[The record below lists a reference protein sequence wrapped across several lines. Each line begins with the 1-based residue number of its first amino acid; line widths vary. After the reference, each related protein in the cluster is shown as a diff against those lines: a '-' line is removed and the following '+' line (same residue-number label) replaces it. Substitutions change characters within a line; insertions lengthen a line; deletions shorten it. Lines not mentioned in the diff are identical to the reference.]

1 MGVNSGQICMTSL
14 KNVPIQANAEK
25 TIRNISM
32 FSGNKCLG
40 FNWQWV
46 YFVQIIFKV
55 SPVESSRE
63 IICNTIQITLH
74 SKTYLYYFYQFASF
88 GVQYKISNMSTRI
101 QCFQCFVI
109 LHFRQVIYI
118 FEIFIIT
125 KALICLRF
133 VNYVML

>member
-14 KNVPIQANAEK
+14 KNVPIQANAKK

-32 FSGNKCLG
+32 FTA
-40 FNWQWV
+40 FNWQWI

-55 SPVESSRE
+55 SLVESSRE

-74 SKTYLYYFYQFASF
+74 SNTYLYYFYQFASF

-118 FEIFIIT
+118 FEIFIII